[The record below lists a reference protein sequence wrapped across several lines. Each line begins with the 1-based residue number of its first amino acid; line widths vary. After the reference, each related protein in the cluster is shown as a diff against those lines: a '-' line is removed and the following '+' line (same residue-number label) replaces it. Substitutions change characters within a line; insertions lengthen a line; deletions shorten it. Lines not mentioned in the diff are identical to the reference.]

1 MGKFGKTKEV
11 IYPGWREEQGFFSYP
26 AAPAAKGFS
35 PWGFDRKHD
44 ASPDMLN

>member
-11 IYPGWREEQGFFSYP
+11 IYPGWREEQGVFSYP